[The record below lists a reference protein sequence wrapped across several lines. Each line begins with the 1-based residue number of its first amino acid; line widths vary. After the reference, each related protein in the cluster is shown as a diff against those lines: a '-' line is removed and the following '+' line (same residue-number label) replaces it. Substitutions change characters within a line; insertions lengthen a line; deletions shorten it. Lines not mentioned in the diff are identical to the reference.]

1 VRPSSSTP
9 LWIRYYAII
18 LGIIFLA
25 WIPIEDIHEGFVLVL
40 AGAFTALLAV
50 LYLNR
55 HRKAHRGTWLRQA
68 AIGAIAGL
76 CVTPIS
82 LMLMVF
88 KIGVHGH
95 EVPDFTPQQMA
106 RVIELT
112 PVWASTGLLVG
123 LGSNLWRAGRDR

>member
-1 VRPSSSTP
+1 MKPSSSPP
-9 LWIRYYAII
+9 LWIRYYAIL
-18 LGIIFLA
+18 LGIIFLV

-40 AGAFTALLAV
+40 AGAFTAWLAV

-55 HRKAHRGTWLRQA
+55 HRKAHTSFWLRQA
-68 AIGAIAGL
+68 AIGVIAGL
-76 CVTPIS
+76 FVTPIS

-88 KIGVHGH
+88 KIGIHGH

-112 PVWASTGLLVG
+112 PVWASAGLLVG
-123 LGSNLWRAGRDR
+123 LGSSLWRVGRDR